1 MSFILERL
9 TRWRW
14 IHPLPSNPPNE
25 PCLDNDIQRAQKK
38 RTSWLS
44 FQNHKKRKKSTY
56 LSSRSHFIKQKY
68 LLCSKPRQRFQLT
81 FVHKKQ
87 RCCGYKCLDPIRK
100 NTFANKT
107 NCLSPFGFENCEN
120 NEKQK
125 QKLYCKGRN
134 PQTFFRN
141 SCGTWICNVCRK
153 TNEFF
158 RTMASS
164 SQDMT
169 FENHTGRN
177 EVNDIA
183 KSQQSGHDGKHTY
196 MYIDEVKVYKEHFM
210 SNPSSKL
217 SVMDHNVHPLS
228 SLSSG
233 SHTNVK
239 GYFYPQQHLDDNKTD
254 SDIVSV
260 RTAWNQRT
268 VTEEK
273 YCDPRLCRYRL
284 DILNQNKKARLRQKY
299 VHKKYIHFQF

>member
-1 MSFILERL
+1 
-9 TRWRW
+9 
-14 IHPLPSNPPNE
+14 
-25 PCLDNDIQRAQKK
+25 
-38 RTSWLS
+38 
-44 FQNHKKRKKSTY
+44 
-56 LSSRSHFIKQKY
+56 
-68 LLCSKPRQRFQLT
+68 
-81 FVHKKQ
+81 
-87 RCCGYKCLDPIRK
+87 
-100 NTFANKT
+100 
-107 NCLSPFGFENCEN
+107 
-120 NEKQK
+120 
-125 QKLYCKGRN
+125 
-134 PQTFFRN
+134 
-141 SCGTWICNVCRK
+141 
-153 TNEFF
+153 
-158 RTMASS
+158 MASS

-169 FENHTGRN
+169 FGNHTGRN

-239 GYFYPQQHLDDNKTD
+239 GYFYPQQHLDDDKTD
-254 SDIVSV
+254 SDTVSV
-260 RTAWNQRT
+260 LTAWNQRT
-268 VTEEK
+268 LTEEK